1 MRFMSIL
8 LLTFALGATMRWPV
22 SAQEK
27 QAPPKKETTA
37 AAEAD
42 SEEELRQAI
51 EGASG
56 SEQQILINL
65 EAYLKKFP
73 NSSRRAEIEREL
85 YKLSLNLHDRNH
97 AITYGEKL
105 VAANARDLET
115 LTTIVSLLRERKAE
129 GDLPKALGYANQLAA
144 QVETILTGDKPAR
157 VSVEQW
163 ADRKGRSLASV
174 YLLRGQVYADLNQ
187 REKAEADLRKSY
199 QFSRLAEAAL
209 ALGELAEKHSA
220 VDEAIDYYAQA
231 FVLLIDA
238 SEEVDRTEVRRKIG
252 RFF

>member
-37 AAEAD
+37 AAAAD

-73 NSSRRAEIEREL
+73 NSNRRAEIEREL
-85 YKLSLNLHDRNH
+85 YKLSLSLHDRDH

-115 LTTIVSLLRERKAE
+115 LTAIVSLLRERKAE
-129 GDLPKALGYANQLAA
+129 GDLTKALRYADQLVS
-144 QVETILTGDKPAR
+144 QVETILAGDKPAR
-157 VSVEQW
+157 LSAGQW
-163 ADRKGRSLASV
+163 ADRKGRGLASV
-174 YLLRGQVYADLNQ
+174 YVLRGQVYADLNQ

-199 QFSRLAEAAL
+199 QFMRLAEAAL
-209 ALGELAEKHSA
+209 ALGELAEKRNA
-220 VDEAIDYYAQA
+220 AD
-231 FVLLIDA
+231 
-238 SEEVDRTEVRRKIG
+238 
-252 RFF
+252 